1 MTHIHLLAP
10 DFRDD
15 KRPTKLVSKALDG
28 VAEERQPWKYMG
40 ANNEKKAK
48 HSDYDLR
55 DLFNKSLQQKV
66 DRYKRH
72 GERFEYT
79 EGFSTEVQTFVKT
92 NYDTS
97 DYDIDFKQLA
107 KQRKEREKQEMA
119 KAQARIMNNRSAG
132 SSRSEAS
139 S

>member
-1 MTHIHLLAP
+1 
-10 DFRDD
+10 
-15 KRPTKLVSKALDG
+15 
-28 VAEERQPWKYMG
+28 MG

-79 EGFSTEVQTFVKT
+79 EGFSAEVQTFVKT

-97 DYDIDFKQLA
+97 DYDIDFK
-107 KQRKEREKQEMA
+107 
-119 KAQARIMNNRSAG
+119 
-132 SSRSEAS
+132 
-139 S
+139 

>member
-1 MTHIHLLAP
+1 
-10 DFRDD
+10 
-15 KRPTKLVSKALDG
+15 
-28 VAEERQPWKYMG
+28 MG

-79 EGFSTEVQTFVKT
+79 EGFSDEVQTFVKT

-97 DYDIDFKQLA
+97 DYDIDFK
-107 KQRKEREKQEMA
+107 
-119 KAQARIMNNRSAG
+119 
-132 SSRSEAS
+132 
-139 S
+139 

>member
-1 MTHIHLLAP
+1 
-10 DFRDD
+10 
-15 KRPTKLVSKALDG
+15 
-28 VAEERQPWKYMG
+28 MG

-79 EGFSTEVQTFVKT
+79 EGFSAEVQTFVKT
-92 NYDTS
+92 N
-97 DYDIDFKQLA
+97 
-107 KQRKEREKQEMA
+107 
-119 KAQARIMNNRSAG
+119 
-132 SSRSEAS
+132 
-139 S
+139 